1 MHIIINGENKELPET
16 LSVDELIR
24 QLELPQMRVA
34 IEINR
39 EVVRRADWML
49 TLLRDGDRVEIVHF
63 VGGGSIPENL
73 LGRPSVGAPFR
84 ATWGAHGGTV

>member
-16 LSVDELIR
+16 LSVAELIR

-49 TLLRDGDRVEIVHF
+49 TLLRDGDRVEIVQF
-63 VGGGSIPENL
+63 VGGGSTPENL
-73 LGRPSVGAPFR
+73 
-84 ATWGAHGGTV
+84 

>member
-16 LSVDELIR
+16 LSVAELIR

-49 TLLRDGDRVEIVHF
+49 TLLRDGDRVEIVQF

-73 LGRPSVGAPFR
+73 
-84 ATWGAHGGTV
+84 

>member
-1 MHIIINGENKELPET
+1 LHIIINGENKELPET
-16 LSVDELIR
+16 LSVAELIR

-49 TLLRDGDRVEIVHF
+49 TLLRDGDRVEIVQF
-63 VGGGSIPENL
+63 VGGGSIPEN
-73 LGRPSVGAPFR
+73 R
-84 ATWGAHGGTV
+84 

>member
-1 MHIIINGENKELPET
+1 LHIIINGENKELPET
-16 LSVDELIR
+16 LSVAELIR

-49 TLLRDGDRVEIVHF
+49 TLLRDGDRVEIVQF
-63 VGGGSIPENL
+63 VGGGSTPENL
-73 LGRPSVGAPFR
+73 
-84 ATWGAHGGTV
+84 

>member
-16 LSVDELIR
+16 LSVAELIR

-49 TLLRDGDRVEIVHF
+49 TLLRDGDRVEIVQF
-63 VGGGSIPENL
+63 VGGGSTPEN
-73 LGRPSVGAPFR
+73 R
-84 ATWGAHGGTV
+84 

>member
-16 LSVDELIR
+16 LSVAELIR

-49 TLLRDGDRVEIVHF
+49 TLLRDGDRVEIVQF
-63 VGGGSIPENL
+63 VGGGSIPEN
-73 LGRPSVGAPFR
+73 R
-84 ATWGAHGGTV
+84 